1 VVDIA
6 ASDTRGTVSNPVFTE
21 TENRVT
27 RRFFKTE
34 KPVLG
39 QFENRFFGFVFLAN

>member
-1 VVDIA
+1 MHN
-6 ASDTRGTVSNPVFTE
+6 RVSNPVFTE
-21 TENRVT
+21 TEKPKNRAT

-39 QFENRFFGFVFLAN
+39 QPENRFFGFVFLVNQEHL